1 MHGSIEDLPERIRR
15 DRRADPARFP
25 GRIPARFPGRR
36 ARGAAGAP

>member
-25 GRIPARFPGRR
+25 GRR